1 MNVVRFPRA
10 TAASDGWR
18 AAELQRFLAVWTEAI
33 AAGQASGWEVGAT
46 ECGDP
51 QIFLIGPLPD
61 YSCIMSISRLGHLY
75 VIEDGAG
82 RVLYEHDNLMLLAEQ
97 AAAAFRN
104 RKAAVLAH
112 ITVAWFALRKAVEE
126 KTEALMA
133 EPMELLAQVAP
144 PLVAL
149 A

>member
-1 MNVVRFPRA
+1 MNVVKFPRA
-10 TAASDGWR
+10 ATAPGGWR
-18 AAELQRFLAVWTEAI
+18 AAELQRLLAVWAEPI
-33 AAGQASGWEVGAT
+33 AAGQASSWEVGAT
-46 ECGDP
+46 ERGDP
-51 QIFLIGPLPD
+51 QIFLIGPPPD
-61 YSCIMSISRLGHLY
+61 YSCVMSISRLGHLY

-104 RKAAVLAH
+104 RKAAVFAY
-112 ITVAWFALRKAVEE
+112 IAVAWFALRKAVEE

-133 EPMELLAQVAP
+133 EPMELLTQVAP
-144 PLVAL
+144 PLAAL